1 MIDFEVREKDVVVK
15 TEGERFYIP
24 KDILETI
31 YEDAQK
37 EWYYKQDVV
46 DYLKSITTTH
56 CWQKESL
63 RLSMSLLIFMQ
74 A

>member
-31 YEDAQK
+31 YEDAQ
-37 EWYYKQDVV
+37 
-46 DYLKSITTTH
+46 TGT
-56 CWQKESL
+56 
-63 RLSMSLLIFMQ
+63 
-74 A
+74 